1 MPQLT
6 VVIVPAGIQLPI
18 LCNQGKTLAPVGRG
32 YLCYLLVL
40 KRLYLLWLRYPIMCV
55 KHKLLRPIVP
65 MSELATTIKANSED
79 LSSFG
84 KDCDMLVASCD
95 L

>member
-6 VVIVPAGIQLPI
+6 VVIVAASIQLPI
-18 LCNQGKTLAPVGRG
+18 LGNQGKALAPVGRG

-40 KRLYLLWLRYPIMCV
+40 KRLYLFWLRYPIMCV

-65 MSELATTIKANSED
+65 MPELATTIKADCED
-79 LSSFG
+79 LSSFC